1 MLKRAIFALAVTFS
15 VAAASLFS
23 GGYAIAQVGA
33 NEALFDGP
41 TVHTVTNCNE
51 TGAGSLRAAVEGT
64 SGKRRV
70 EFSVACDLT
79 LASPVTVNNGDL
91 WIRFETAPAP
101 GWTIRGHR
109 LEIKKAIV
117 KVSHVRMRTGVGPS
131 PSLQDSIAI
140 TGATPP
146 GPDNCAGQRDMG
158 HIILDHVSATW
169 SQDENVQLWGC
180 NIHNITISNSII
192 AEGLKSSGH
201 PDGDHSMGLIVGR
214 GARDVLVWR
223 TLFISN
229 QWRNP
234 VLHGD
239 TTSAVINSWVHN
251 AANQGIHV
259 YPDSTFTGP
268 TKAAIIAN
276 LITAGPSSQN
286 RQRFGNGSTPTV
298 NAGSEFYLQ
307 GNLQEGNI
315 STLNIQDT
323 VGATMVGTS
332 PVTLPPGLTVLSAY
346 SVEATLV
353 NCADPAASDVGPLHK
368 DATDLRLIAEACSRS
383 GSLKNAPVVE

>member
-1 MLKRAIFALAVTFS
+1 MLKRALFVLA
-15 VAAASLFS
+15 AAASIAAGTLFS
-23 GGYAIAQVGA
+23 CGYALAQVGA
-33 NEALFDGP
+33 DDSLFSGP

-51 TGAGSLRAAVEGT
+51 TGAGSLRNAVEGT

-101 GWTIRGHR
+101 GWTLRGHR

-131 PSLQDSIAI
+131 PTLQDSIAI
-140 TGATPP
+140 TGENLTTCTP
-146 GPDNCAGQRDMG
+146 AQRDMG
-158 HIILDHVSATW
+158 NIILDHVSAVW
-169 SQDENVQLWGC
+169 GQDENVQIWGC
-180 NIHNITISNSII
+180 NTHHITVSNSII

-214 GARDVLVWR
+214 GARDVLVLR
-223 TLFISN
+223 NLIMSN
-229 QWRNP
+229 QWRSP

-239 TTSAVINSWVHN
+239 TTSAVVNNWVHN
-251 AANQGIHV
+251 AASQGIHV
-259 YPDSTFTGP
+259 YPDSTFPGP
-268 TKAAIIAN
+268 TKAAIIGN

-298 NAGSEFYLQ
+298 NAGSEFYLS

-323 VGATMVGTS
+323 VGASMVGAS
-332 PVTLPPGLTVLSAY
+332 PVTLPAWLTPISAY

-368 DATDLRLIAEACSRS
+368 DATDLRLIAEACSRG
-383 GSLKNAPVVE
+383 GSLKNAPVSE